1 MKQISLFIP
10 LLGTYYFPAVPEPV
24 RNLSVTPPH
33 PIPV

>member
-10 LLGTYYFPAVPEPV
+10 LLGTLLLSGCAGT
-24 RNLSVTPPH
+24 NSDLSVMPPH

>member
-10 LLGTYYFPAVPEPV
+10 LLGRYYFPAVPERTPI
-24 RNLSVTPPH
+24 LSVMPPH